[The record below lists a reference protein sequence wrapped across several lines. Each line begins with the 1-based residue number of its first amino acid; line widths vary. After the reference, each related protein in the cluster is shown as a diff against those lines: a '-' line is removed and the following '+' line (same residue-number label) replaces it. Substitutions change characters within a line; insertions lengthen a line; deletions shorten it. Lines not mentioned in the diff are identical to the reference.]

1 MNVDNP
7 GCRASQFLE
16 PLKTAFWICAVTVPK
31 TDTGALVEKTKA
43 CGVSHLREFGKLAL
57 YLRKKGCLPFKR
69 QVAVTRGARLF
80 NKNVV
85 GRYLERVCMAD
96 ESWPLPVC

>member
-1 MNVDNP
+1 M
-7 GCRASQFLE
+7 S
-16 PLKTAFWICAVTVPK
+16 VPK
-31 TDTGALVEKTKA
+31 TDTGARAEKAKA
-43 CGVSHLREFGKLAL
+43 SWVSHLREFGKLAL
-57 YLRKKGCLPFKR
+57 YLRKKGCLPFRR